1 MSKKVDYSL
10 DNVVKKKLNKKS
22 LTAIILCAV
31 IVFGIVAYDFFNGR
45 SSCEK
50 TTVAMGTVVTL
61 KLFGFEADNDLDK
74 IETEINGL
82 ENSVLSWRKEGSDIY
97 RINGG
102 AGSPVSVSPDTV
114 KIIGQCSEIS
124 GDCNGVFDLSIGNV
138 TKLWDFGGENQR
150 LPSENEIKAAL
161 GNVGYKNVSVSGNAV
176 QIKKGQSLD
185 LGAVGKGFT
194 CDKIKELLD
203 KGKTK
208 SAVISV
214 GGSLLIYGGRSFSV
228 GIVNP
233 DNDKQSMGT
242 LKLKN
247 VCVSTSGNY
256 EKFFEQDGK
265 RYHHILNATT
275 GYPATSEFKS
285 VTVVCESG
293 LLSDALSTA
302 CYIVG
307 YRKSVE
313 ILKKYDAEA
322 VFIFNNN
329 AVKVTDGLSDKFTV
343 TDDGYTLDK

>member
-82 ENSVLSWRKEGSDIY
+82 ENSVLSWRKEGSDVY

-124 GDCNGVFDLSIGNV
+124 ADCNGVFDLSIGNV

-150 LPSENEIKAAL
+150 LPSDDEIKTAL
-161 GNVGYKNVSVSGNAV
+161 GSVGYKNVSISGNAV
-176 QIKKGQSLD
+176 RINKGQSLD

-214 GGSLLIYGGRSFSV
+214 GGSLLIYGGKSFSV

-242 LKLKN
+242 LKLKDT
-247 VCVSTSGNY
+247 CVSTSGNY
-256 EKFFEQDGK
+256 EKYFEKDGK

-329 AVKVTDGLSDKFTV
+329 AVKVTDGLADKFTV
-343 TDDGYTLDK
+343 TDDSYTLDK

>member
-82 ENSVLSWRKEGSDIY
+82 ENSVLSWRKEGSDVY

-124 GDCNGVFDLSIGNV
+124 ADCNGVFDLSIGNV

-214 GGSLLIYGGRSFSV
+214 GGSLLIYGGISFSV

>member
-1 MSKKVDYSL
+1 MENGAKKR
-10 DNVVKKKLNKKS
+10 LNKKS

-31 IVFGIVAYDFFNGR
+31 IVFGIVSYDFISGR

-50 TTVAMGTVVTL
+50 TSVAMGTVVTV
-61 KLFGFEADNDLDK
+61 KLFGFGAKNDLEK
-74 IETEINGL
+74 VETEINGL
-82 ENSVLSWRKEGSDIY
+82 ESSVLSWRKEGSDVY
-97 RINGG
+97 RINEG
-102 AGSPVSVSPDTV
+102 AGSPVSVSPDTA
-114 KIIGQCSEIS
+114 KIIAQCTSIS
-124 GDCNGVFDLSIGNV
+124 DDCNGVFDITVGNI

-150 LPSENEIKAAL
+150 LPSDDEIKTAL
-161 GNVGYKNVSVSGNAV
+161 GSVGYKNVSVSGNAV
-176 QIKKGQSLD
+176 RINKGQSLD
-185 LGAVGKGFT
+185 LGAVGKGFA
-194 CDKIKELLD
+194 CDKIKDLL
-203 KGKTK
+203 KKSRTK
-208 SAVISV
+208 SAVVSV
-214 GGSLLIYGGRSFSV
+214 GGSLLIYGNRNFTV

-247 VCVSTSGNY
+247 TCVSTSGNY
-256 EKFFEQDGK
+256 EKYFEQDGK

-293 LLSDALSTA
+293 LLSDALSTV
-302 CYIVG
+302 CYIAG

-329 AVKVTDGLSDKFTV
+329 AVKATDGLSGKFTV
-343 TDDGYTLDK
+343 TDDSYTLDK